1 MQASFI
7 FFLLQLLLV
16 AALTPEDWVYIS
28 LTVVPPPSHWKRDV
42 RVPGDRII
50 HVDLVFSVDEA
61 RADKAAEALAGVS
74 DPRSPTFGHYW
85 NARDV
90 VDLLAPPKESIRE
103 VARWLTSAGKESYVA
118 SETYLLPHGI
128 SKHIDFVVPGPG
140 PALNHHVPEF
150 VSVRSLDGLRP
161 RETRKIDCFKYMAPD
176 CLSQLYNFEDGADLK
191 AHPENSLGFYT
202 PSYST
207 WLAEDMDKFFADF
220 APYLVGK
227 RPAMMRINGG
237 YQQEDIKVPSFNME
251 PNLDYQYSMAMADP
265 VPVANIQV
273 GDNTTA
279 ANLNVMLAAFNKDYC
294 KMALDPEFDPVSPN
308 STDCGTHQPPRVIG
322 IAYAWNEAWYSDKYL
337 HRNYTAEE
345 GHFASVFPASC
356 PWITTVGGTQ
366 FVPHNLTWA
375 EGAKFP
381 AETALDDNTTTS
393 GGGFSRLSSAPWYQ
407 AGLTHEYLTGAKGA
421 LDLAKEGYFNAEGR
435 GYPDISAMS
444 LNYLVNLYGDYRA
457 VKGTSTAV
465 PLMASMFARINNERL
480 HAGKATI
487 GFVNPV
493 LYGHRNQ
500 FVRDVEAGVNEGCG
514 VDAAFPAARAWDAVT
529 GLGSL
534 DYAKLKDLYLRLP

>member
-1 MQASFI
+1 MAAS
-7 FFLLQLLLV
+7 
-16 AALTPEDWVYIS
+16 TPEDRVYIPP
-28 LTVVPPPSHWKRDV
+28 TVVPPPSHWKRDV
-42 RVPGDRII
+42 KVPGDRII

-61 RADKAAEALAGVS
+61 RADKAAEALVGVS
-74 DPRSPTFGHYW
+74 DPRSPTFGHHW

-103 VARWLTSAGKESYVA
+103 VARWLTSAGVPRSSLRLSPDRGSLTVEVSVRDAESLFGAEFHQFLSGKESHVA
-118 SETYLLPHGI
+118 SETYSLPHGI

-176 CLSQLYNFEDGADLK
+176 CLRQLYNFEDGADLK

-220 APYLVGK
+220 APHLVGK

-337 HRNYTAEE
+337 HRQCLEYLKLGLQGVTVLTGSGDRGPADQLGYCIDPNTGNYTAEE

-381 AETALDDNTTTS
+381 AETALDDNITTS
-393 GGGFSRLSSAPWYQ
+393 GGGFSRLFSAPWYQ
-407 AGLTHEYLTGAKGA
+407 AGMTHEYLTGAA
-421 LDLAKEGYFNAEGR
+421 LPSK
-435 GYPDISAMS
+435 PS
-444 LNYLVNLYGDYRA
+444 
-457 VKGTSTAV
+457 
-465 PLMASMFARINNERL
+465 
-480 HAGKATI
+480 
-487 GFVNPV
+487 
-493 LYGHRNQ
+493 NQ
-500 FVRDVEAGVNEGCG
+500 ITPRF
-514 VDAAFPAARAWDAVT
+514 
-529 GLGSL
+529 S
-534 DYAKLKDLYLRLP
+534 